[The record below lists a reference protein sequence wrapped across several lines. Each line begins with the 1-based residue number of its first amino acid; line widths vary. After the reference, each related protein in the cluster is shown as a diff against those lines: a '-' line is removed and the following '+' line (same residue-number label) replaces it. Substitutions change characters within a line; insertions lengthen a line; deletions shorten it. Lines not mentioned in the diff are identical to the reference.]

1 MLFNNVSSTA
11 AKNTFLVQVQPP
23 ALFSGKK
30 AELKV
35 ISSSLED
42 AETQSK
48 NSSDSPTNVNE

>member
-48 NSSDSPTNVNE
+48 NVY